1 MTVDWKSLVAQA
13 QPTTKTVRLCL
24 RGDLVQEL
32 STAEAAGDV
41 ADELR
46 QQVAD
51 ATVTFT
57 IRGLNRQAYRALEA
71 KHPAPDGAA
80 GWDVASFPEALVRAC
95 ITDPVIDAGD
105 PLFDVLTPGQV
116 EKLFEAAFLACNE
129 VDDLPL

>member
-13 QPTTKTVRLCL
+13 QPTTRSVRLCL

-41 ADELR
+41 AEDLR
-46 QQVAD
+46 QQVTD

-57 IRGLNRQAYRALEA
+57 LKGLTRQAYRALEA

-80 GWDVASFPEALVRAC
+80 GWNVDSFPESLVRAC
-95 ITDPVIDAGD
+95 LTDPSVDATD

-116 EKLFEAAFLACNE
+116 EKLFEAAYLSCNE